1 MNIEIFGVSALV
13 LWLVLFVILLVIEI
27 ATMGL
32 TTIWFAGGALAA
44 FLLSLLNVP
53 FIWQFVVFLA
63 VSILLLF
70 FTRPAAIR
78 KFNKSRE
85 KTNVEGLI
93 GREGIVLSEI
103 DNLQNAGRIQIDGKE
118 WSARNVLEG
127 QLIPPGEVVI
137 VQEVSGV
144 KLIVKRREEV

>member
-13 LWLVLFVILLVIEI
+13 FWLVLFVILLVIEI